1 MGVLARLFQKKKL
14 EAELDLELRDH
25 VERQTADYVRE
36 GMSESEARRRALIEI
51 GGVEQVKEEC
61 RDARGTRLWDDLG
74 QDLRYGLRVLRKAPG
89 FTLVAVLSLA
99 LGIGANTAI
108 FTLVDSLILRAL
120 PVRDPAALVR
130 LDNGAWTNPIWE
142 QVRDRQQD
150 VFQSAGAFSL
160 TRFDLAQGGEADLA
174 EGLWVSGGFF
184 DVLGVPAMLG
194 RTLTT
199 DDDRRDGGPDGPVAV
214 ISYAFW
220 QRRFGGAGDAIGK
233 RLTLNGVPFTV
244 VGVTPPSFS
253 GPNVGRSFD
262 VAAPLGMF
270 DRLQPN
276 GRGWLDNRSAWWIEI
291 VGRLRPGQTPE
302 NATRTLRA
310 LQPQIREATLPD
322 GWPAEELAK
331 YLREDPLTLVPAATG
346 FSDARGEYERPLLTV
361 MGVVVLVLLIACAN
375 LASLLL
381 ARADARRQELAA
393 RLALGA
399 SRLRLARQLL
409 TESLL
414 LAVPGALLGLAFAQ
428 WGTRALVRQVTN
440 QGGPAAG
447 AALFLDLSL
456 HWRVLVFTIV
466 VTLATALLFGI
477 APALRAGRL
486 SPYDAVKQG
495 LGVAGERPRSLGG
508 PLVVAQVA
516 LSLVLVFAAGLFLR
530 TFAGLANRDLGFDRE
545 GILLVQMNLQRS
557 TATPSQRLDLFLRAQ
572 EAAAAVP
579 GASHVGTS
587 AIGPLSGM
595 GWNRRFAVQG
605 LTPPP
610 GRESV
615 VWTNAVTPGF
625 FATYGTQVL
634 AGRDFDAHDRAGA
647 PPVAIVNE
655 AFARRFLGGAS
666 PLGRV
671 LVRDGGP
678 GPQPPP
684 VAVVGLVEN
693 STYRSPR
700 DAMNPIVYFPVS
712 QLADEEM
719 WEFATLA
726 VRSAGGPPAALTSSV
741 ATAVGRVDP
750 RLSLTFR
757 LFSDQVGARL
767 MRERLVAWLSAFFGA
782 LALLLAGIGL
792 YGVMS
797 FAVTQRRAEIGVR
810 MALGAAASGVVRLV
824 LGKAFRL
831 VALGLVLG
839 IGASLWA
846 ARFVSPLLFG
856 LEPRDVPTLLVAAA
870 TLAGICLLAAGL
882 PARRASRI
890 DPAQVLREG

>member
-1 MGVLARLFQKKKL
+1 MSLLARLFQRKKL
-14 EAELDLELRDH
+14 EAQLDLELRDH
-25 VERQTADYVRE
+25 VERQTADYIRD
-36 GMSESEARRRALIEI
+36 GMAESDARRRALIDI
-51 GGVEQVKEEC
+51 GGVEQVKEAC
-61 RDARGTRLWDDLG
+61 RDARGTRLVNDLG
-74 QDLRYGLRVLRKAPG
+74 QDLRYGLRVLRKAPA
-89 FTLVAVLSLA
+89 FTGVAVLSLA

-130 LDNGAWTNPIWE
+130 LDKGSWTNPIWE
-142 QVRDRQQD
+142 QIRDRQQD

-184 DVLGVPAMLG
+184 DALGVPAMLG
-194 RTLTT
+194 RTLTPA
-199 DDDRRDGGPDGPVAV
+199 DDRRDGGPDGPVAV
-214 ISYAFW
+214 VSYAFW
-220 QRRFGGAGDAIGK
+220 QRRFGGAGDAIG
-233 RLTLNGVPFTV
+233 RPLTLDGVPFTI

-253 GPNVGRSFD
+253 GPNVGRAFD

-270 DRLQPN
+270 DRLQPH

-291 VGRLRPGQTPE
+291 VGRLRPGQTPDD
-302 NATRTLRA
+302 ATKTLRA

-331 YLREDPLTLVPAATG
+331 YLLEDPLTLVPAATG

-399 SRLRLARQLL
+399 SRRRLARQLL

-428 WGTRALVRQVTN
+428 WGTRVLVRQVTN

-456 HWRVLVFTIV
+456 HWRVLLFTLA
-466 VTLATALLFGI
+466 VTLVTALLFGI

-486 SPYDAVKQG
+486 SPYEAVKHG
-495 LGVAGERPRSLGG
+495 TVAGARPRSLGA

-530 TFAGLANRDLGFDRE
+530 TFSVLANRDLGFDRD
-545 GILLVQMNLQRS
+545 GILLVQMNPQRS
-557 TATPSQRLDLFLRAQ
+557 TATSVQRVDLFLRAQ

-579 GASHVGTS
+579 GASHVATS

-610 GRESV
+610 GREAV
-615 VWTNAVTPGF
+615 VWCNAVSAGF

-647 PPVAIVNE
+647 TPVAIVNE

-666 PLGRV
+666 PLGRG

-678 GPQPPP
+678 GEQPPP
-684 VAVVGLVEN
+684 VTIVGLVEN
-693 STYRSPR
+693 SAYRAPGDSM
-700 DAMNPIVYFPVS
+700 DPIVYVPMS
-712 QLADEEM
+712 QLDDEM

-726 VRSAGGPPAALTSSV
+726 VRSAGGSPASLTSSV

-750 RLSLTFR
+750 SLSLTFR
-757 LFSDQVGARL
+757 VFSDQIGARL

-797 FAVTQRRAEIGVR
+797 FAVAQRRAEIGVR

-824 LGKAFRL
+824 LGRAFRL
-831 VALGLVLG
+831 VAVGLALGTA
-839 IGASLWA
+839 ASLWA
-846 ARFVSPLLFG
+846 ARFVSSLLFG
-856 LEPRDVPTLLVAAA
+856 LQARDVPTLLVAAA
-870 TLAGICLLAAGL
+870 VLAGICLLAAGL

-890 DPAQVLREG
+890 DPAQVLRES

>member
-1 MGVLARLFQKKKL
+1 MGVLGRLFQKRKL
-14 EAELDLELRDH
+14 EAQLDLELRDH

-36 GMSESEARRRALIEI
+36 GMSESDARRRALLEL

-61 RDARGTRLWDDLG
+61 RDARGTRLIDDLV
-74 QDLRYGLRVLRKAPG
+74 QDLRYGLRVLRKAPA
-89 FTLVAVLSLA
+89 FTGVAVLSLA

-108 FTLVDSLILRAL
+108 FTLVDSLILRSL

-130 LDNGAWTNPIWE
+130 LDGGAWTNPIWE
-142 QVRDRQQD
+142 QIRDRQQD
-150 VFQSAGAFSL
+150 LVQSAGAFSL
-160 TRFDLAQGGEADLA
+160 TRFDLAQGGEAEFA
-174 EGLWVSGGFF
+174 EGLWASGGFF

-194 RTLTT
+194 RTLTPA
-199 DDDRRDGGPDGPVAV
+199 DDRRGGGPDGAVAV

-233 RLTLNGVPFTV
+233 SLTLNGVPFTI
-244 VGVTPPSFS
+244 VGVAPPSFS

-262 VAAPLGMF
+262 VAAPLAMC
-270 DRLQPN
+270 DRVQPS
-276 GRGWLDNRSAWWIEI
+276 GRSWLDDRSAWWIEI
-291 VGRLRPGQTPE
+291 VGRLRPGQTPDD
-302 NATRTLRA
+302 ATRTLRA

-322 GWPAEELAK
+322 GWPATELAK

-346 FSDARGEYERPLLTV
+346 FSDARGEYERPLWTV

-399 SRLRLARQLL
+399 SRRRLARQLL

-414 LAVPGALLGLAFAQ
+414 LALPGALLGLAFAQ
-428 WGTRALVRQVTN
+428 WGTRVLVRQVTN
-440 QGGPAAG
+440 QSGPASG

-456 HWRVLVFTIV
+456 HWRVLVFTLA
-466 VTLATALLFGI
+466 VTLVTALLFGI
-477 APALRAGRL
+477 APALRASRL
-486 SPYDAVKQG
+486 SPYDAVKQRS
-495 LGVAGERPRSLGG
+495 GVAGARSLGA
-508 PLVVAQVA
+508 PLIVAQVA

-530 TFAGLANRDLGFDRE
+530 TFAGLANRDLGLDRD
-545 GILLVQMNLQRS
+545 GILLVQMNPQRS
-557 TATPSQRLDLFLRAQ
+557 SATPAQRADLFLRAQ

-587 AIGPLSGM
+587 VTSPMSGM
-595 GWNRRFAVQG
+595 SWNGRFEVQG

-610 GRESV
+610 GREALA
-615 VWTNAVTPGF
+615 WRNAITPGWF
-625 FATYGTQVL
+625 GTYGTRVL

-647 PPVAIVNE
+647 PPIAIVNE
-655 AFARRFLGGAS
+655 AFARRFLGGQS

-671 LVRDGGP
+671 LLRNGP
-678 GPQPPP
+678 PDHRPPP
-684 VAVVGLVEN
+684 VEIVGLVED
-693 STYRSPR
+693 SAYRSPR
-700 DAMNPIVYFPVS
+700 DPMEPIVYFPLS
-712 QLADEEM
+712 QLADDEV

-726 VRSAGGPPAALTSSV
+726 VRSAGGPPALLTSSV
-741 ATAVGRVDP
+741 ATAIGRVDP

-797 FAVTQRRAEIGVR
+797 FGVTQRRAEIGVR

-839 IGASLWA
+839 TAASLWA
-846 ARFVSPLLFG
+846 ARFVGSLLFG
-856 LEPRDVPTLLVAAA
+856 LPPRDVPTLLLAAG